1 MRIQLGD
8 GTSAEITSVEDIDL
22 DEQVVHFEG
31 ERLTEARATAIARD
45 IAVRHGRRGGRPR
58 LATETSRI
66 GVRLPRELHD
76 RLRSAADAAGVSE
89 SELARTAIDHYLA
102 EGA

>member
-8 GTSAEITSVEDIDL
+8 GTSAEITSIENINL
-22 DEQVVHFEG
+22 DEEVVYFES

-45 IAVRHGRRGGRPR
+45 IAARHGRKGGRPR
-58 LATETSRI
+58 LANETSRTAI
-66 GVRLPRELHD
+66 RLPRAAHD

-89 SELARTAIDHYLA
+89 SELAREAIDQYLA
-102 EGA
+102 RGA